1 MSSNPGKSQATIGYV
16 DPNTDPSMLTRE
28 MKAKL
33 YKQRES
39 PKKTANVM
47 IREFAFV
54 NGVGD
59 STLPTMN

>member
-1 MSSNPGKSQATIGYV
+1 
-16 DPNTDPSMLTRE
+16 MLTRE

-47 IREFAFV
+47 IREFAFD
-54 NGVGD
+54 NGIGD